1 MICCWIDA
9 RRRNRGARMLAGGRT
24 LDGGP
29 YLYASTVLVD
39 VEADAEA
46 ACEET
51 FGPVVS
57 LTPFD
62 HVDDVEVHRESDD
75 CPPANL
81 PVMVG
86 YGSADHTRYVDRLA
100 RLYGLMRRIPG
111 FC

>member
-1 MICCWIDA
+1 
-9 RRRNRGARMLAGGRT
+9 MLAGGRT

-57 LTPFD
+57 LAPFD